1 MAEELKACDCGSTDS
16 SIGYESPQCYWVEC
30 GDCGYKTAN
39 ESRRSLAIY
48 AWNTRAQPHSQVG
61 EAVEVVAYIDDG
73 GALYTSKLLEIM
85 SVESDGCEPLMAVAQ
100 HQRILAA
107 SVGSAE
113 PVAYAAFA
121 DNGNIRMWCRSAI
134 GMCELFDAHGNKAV
148 PLYAHPAD
156 QVAQPDAELVELLRE
171 ARELIEH
178 GDFREGHCMCGSA
191 VEAHG
196 FGDGHSPVDAGVY
209 YAGQVMERID
219 AKMATL
225 K

>member
-1 MAEELKACDCGSTDS
+1 MTTGKYELVIKWPSGQSTICGEMTDHQHGE
-16 SIGYESPQCYWVEC
+16 ICRILSPDY
-30 GDCGYKTAN
+30 
-39 ESRRSLAIY
+39 
-48 AWNTRAQPHSQVG
+48 RAQVSQGG
-61 EAVEVVAYIDDG
+61 EAVAQVFTTWHPDSRSYEEQIVSHDTKGSRKAL
-73 GALYTSKLLEIM
+73 GAMNAKLRAKVGRLER
-85 SVESDGCEPLMAVAQ
+85 E
-100 HQRILAA
+100 LATVKQ
-107 SVGSAE
+107 SLTVE

-121 DNGNIRMWCRSAI
+121 ENGNIRMWCRSAI

-148 PLYAHPAD
+148 PLYTAPPS
-156 QVAQPDAELVELLRE
+156 PDADLVELLRE

-219 AKMATL
+219 AKMASL
-225 K
+225 KGVEE